1 MKDESANSLNSYL
14 HEGEYFLWSGKGRSN
29 VKCPLPFAIFFLVFA
44 LIWTI
49 LALQG
54 RSIFV
59 LIGCIFVGDGIG
71 LIINSVKGPPAEYYG
86 VTNLRVMSLK
96 GKRFDS
102 EYLNDITDVKIH
114 SVNEQYSNVEYLVQI
129 SEDSVVYSPGALI
142 RFRCDKN
149 FNRLE
154 NSEAESVKDLIISRR
169 IKPDI

>member
-1 MKDESANSLNSYL
+1 MKDESANPLNSYL
-14 HEGEYFLWSGKGRSN
+14 HEGEYFLWSGIGRSN

-114 SVNEQYSNVEYLVQI
+114 SVNEQYSNVEYLVQL
-129 SEDSVVYSPGALI
+129 SEDSAVYSPGVR

-154 NSEAESVKDLIISRR
+154 NSEAEFVKDLIISRR